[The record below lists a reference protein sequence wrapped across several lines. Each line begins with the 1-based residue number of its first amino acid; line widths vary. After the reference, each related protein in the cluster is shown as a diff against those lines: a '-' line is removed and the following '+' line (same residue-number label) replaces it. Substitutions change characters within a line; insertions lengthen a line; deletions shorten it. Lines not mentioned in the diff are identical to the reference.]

1 MNFLDYLQIALRAIR
16 SNPLR
21 SALTALG
28 VVIGVASV
36 VALVA
41 LGQGAGVQIA
51 RQIQGL
57 GTNLIIIATQ
67 IPPNGGTQNPN
78 NLGGPPQLFPDDADI
93 LKDGLEGTGAVVVP
107 VMTAQTPIKI
117 GSKVTSANVVGTWPV
132 YAQVRGLQISN
143 GRFLREGGE
152 DAPSN
157 EVVLGSDAAYRLF
170 GRLDPVGRTVFI
182 KDFLYK
188 VVGVVAPK
196 GYEGF
201 QNVDQNVY
209 LTMVTT
215 EAQVLISDVVN
226 YIYVQAPSAEAL
238 PQLEQTITKLL
249 AEAHSITDPEQY
261 DFSVR
266 SQSALLN
273 TARGTLNIITT
284 LLSGI
289 ALVSLLVGG
298 IGIMNIMLVSVTE
311 RTREVG
317 IRVAL
322 GALPRDIVIQFITEA
337 LILSSLGGLL
347 GILGGIAVAR
357 VISTFAGWET
367 VISASV
373 VGIAF
378 FFSLAVGVFFGWY
391 PAFLAAR
398 LDPIKA
404 LRYE

>member
-1 MNFLDYLQIALRAIR
+1 VNLFDCLQIALRAIR

-21 SALTALG
+21 SALTSLG
-28 VVIGVASV
+28 VIIGVASV

-41 LGQGAGVQIA
+41 LGQGAGVQISK
-51 RQIQGL
+51 QIQGL

-78 NLGGPPQLFPDDADI
+78 NLGGPPQLFPDDADV
-93 LKDGLEGTGAVVVP
+93 LKDALGDGAIVIP
-107 VMTAQTPIKI
+107 VQNAQTPLKI
-117 GSKVTSANVVGTWPV
+117 GSKVVNANVVGTWPV
-132 YAQVRGLQISN
+132 YADARGLQITE
-143 GRFLREGGE
+143 GRFLRAGGE
-152 DAPSN
+152 ESPSN
-157 EVVLGSDAAYRLF
+157 EIVLGADVAYRLF
-170 GRLDPVGRTVFI
+170 GRLSPIGRDVLI
-182 KDFLYK
+182 KDYLYK
-188 VVGVVAPK
+188 IVGVTAPR

-215 EAQVLISDVVN
+215 ETQVLGTDVVN
-226 YIYVQAPSAEAL
+226 AIYVQAPKAEQIPA
-238 PQLEQTITKLL
+238 LEQSITNAL
-249 AEAHSITDPEQY
+249 AEAHGITDPEQY

-273 TARGTLNIITT
+273 TARGTLNVVTT

-322 GALPRDIVIQFITEA
+322 GALPRDIVLQFITEA
-337 LILSSLGGLL
+337 LILSSLGGIL
-347 GILGGIAVAR
+347 GILGGVGVAR
-357 VISTFAGWET
+357 VISVFAGWQT

-373 VGIAF
+373 VAVAF
-378 FFSLAVGVFFGWY
+378 VFSLVVGVFFGWY
-391 PAFLAAR
+391 PAFLAAK